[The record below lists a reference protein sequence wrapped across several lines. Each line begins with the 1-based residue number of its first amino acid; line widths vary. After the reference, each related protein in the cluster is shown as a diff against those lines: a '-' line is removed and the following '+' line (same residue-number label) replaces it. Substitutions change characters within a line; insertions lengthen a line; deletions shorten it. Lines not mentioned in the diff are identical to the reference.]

1 MAITIRDS
9 VNLEQLLT
17 PITYDILTKWKTDGT
32 ILFAPDTRVV
42 DASFALP
49 PNTEFTCSNYGLDT
63 SKDSTI
69 HKKIFIAYPT
79 EYKVGE
85 RIKLLL
91 TPGDSIIQDK
101 EAFTNAHTYRYE
113 GRGSEQNN
121 LQYNTQ
127 RFSYYNSEYGNIS
140 PDELKKSFQH
150 RDSLFQTT
158 LEKILRKW
166 ILIGREYLNYRNS
179 ISKEDLSY
187 GATCLRATKKPG
199 MIAVY
204 SIGKLL
210 LSHQS
215 IRLLIMPTT

>member
-1 MAITIRDS
+1 MENRWNYLIRTGYTGCGCLICS
-9 VNLEQLLT
+9 
-17 PITYDILTKWKTDGT
+17 
-32 ILFAPDTRVV
+32 
-42 DASFALP
+42 SS
-49 PNTEFTCSNYGLDT
+49 NTEFTCSNYGLDT

-101 EAFTNAHTYRYE
+101 EAFTNTHTYRYE

-140 PDELKKSFQH
+140 PDELKKSA
-150 RDSLFQTT
+150 SSTVILFF
-158 LEKILRKW
+158 
-166 ILIGREYLNYRNS
+166 
-179 ISKEDLSY
+179 
-187 GATCLRATKKPG
+187 
-199 MIAVY
+199 
-204 SIGKLL
+204 KL
-210 LSHQS
+210 
-215 IRLLIMPTT
+215 P